1 MTNEARKGLTVAT
14 LILMASTLGSRVL
27 GLVRDALLAARLG
40 TGIEAD
46 VYATAFQ
53 LPDLVNTLLAGGF
66 LSLSF
71 VPLYAQIHRTRGQA
85 PARRFLGG
93 VTLLLAL
100 GGIAAVL
107 LMVWLAPLAL
117 ELMLPGVA
125 KSPQT
130 MEKAVHLTRI
140 LLPAQVFFLLA
151 GAWTGAQYFRK
162 SFLLPAAAPLVYN
175 LGLIAGGWFLAG
187 KLGAEG
193 FVWGA
198 LAGAFLGHFVLQ
210 GIGVLRA
217 GERLSIPSAET
228 FLDLRA
234 FLWRSAPLMFGL
246 TLGFSSE
253 FLLKRFS
260 GYLGTGAIAQASYA
274 FRLIMVLVALF
285 GQSAGVASYPYLV
298 ELAGAGQWDRF
309 QGLVGDTL
317 RRLATLLIPATVLAC
332 FFAPELVRAAF
343 ERGAF
348 DASATQ
354 AVAFHLRTMAWAI
367 FPWCVQIVLARG
379 MYARG
384 KFWFGAALGTGC
396 VLVSWP
402 LWAQLVQRHGTAGVG
417 PGLVLL
423 VILQAL
429 VFSIAWWKSPS
440 GKDAFRNLFPHLFE
454 TLAIALL
461 FGGLARWL
469 APGDGLWTPLLA
481 CAAAAVAIFSVGCKR
496 NWPGMEPLVRVL
508 RTRFGLS

>member
-1 MTNEARKGLTVAT
+1 MTIDARKGMTVAT

-40 TGIEAD
+40 TGLEAD
-46 VYATAFQ
+46 AYSTAFQ

-71 VPLYAQIHRTRGQA
+71 VPLYAQIHLSRGQV

-93 VTLLLAL
+93 VTLLLAA

-107 LMVWLAPLAL
+107 LMVWLAPVAL
-117 ELMLPGVA
+117 ELMLPGI
-125 KSPQT
+125 SNNPQT
-130 MEKAVHLTRI
+130 MAKAVHLTRI

-162 SFLLPAAAPLVYN
+162 SFLFPAAAPLVYN
-175 LGLIAGGWFLAG
+175 MGLIAGGWFLAG

-198 LAGAFLGHFVLQ
+198 LAGAFLGHFLLQ

-217 GERLSIPSAET
+217 GDRLALPSAET
-228 FLDLRA
+228 LSDLRA

-253 FLLKRFS
+253 FLMKRFS

-298 ELAGAGQWDRF
+298 ELAGSGQWDRF

-317 RRLATLLIPATVLAC
+317 RRLATMLIPTTVLASL
-332 FFAPELVRAAF
+332 FAPELVRLAF
-343 ERGAF
+343 QRGAF
-348 DASATQ
+348 DAAATHS
-354 AVAFHLRTMAWAI
+354 VAFHLRTMAWAI
-367 FPWCVQIVLARG
+367 YPWCVQIVLARG
-379 MYARG
+379 LYARG
-384 KFWFGAALGTGC
+384 KFWLGAALGTGC

-402 LWAQLVQRHGTAGVG
+402 LWAQLVQKYGSAGVG
-417 PGLVLL
+417 TGLVLL
-423 VILQAL
+423 VLLQAV

-440 GKDAFRNLFPHLFE
+440 GRDAFRKLWSHLLE
-454 TLAIALL
+454 TLAISL
-461 FGGLARWL
+461 FFGATARWL
-469 APGDGLWTPLLA
+469 AAPGSLWMPLIAGGLA
-481 CAAAAVAIFSVGCKR
+481 GVMIFCVGCIR
-496 NWPGMEPLVRVL
+496 GWPGMEPLVRVL